1 MKPTTPLEHQIQK
14 AFFQWWEA
22 QYGNPLCWATPNGG
36 FRNIVTA
43 KRLKSEGVRA
53 GVPDVFLAIPNG
65 DYHGL
70 FMEFKRAK
78 GKLQPNQE
86 LYLALLDQVG
96 YKTVVVRSVKE
107 AIDAVQDYLGPLN
120 PRRVSVTK

>member
-1 MKPTTPLEHQIQK
+1 MKPSTPLEHQIQK
-14 AFFQWWEA
+14 AFFQWWEL

-36 FRNIVTA
+36 YRNIVTA
-43 KRLKSEGVRA
+43 TKLKAEGVRA
-53 GVPDVFLAIPNG
+53 GVPDVFLAIPN
-65 DYHGL
+65 DNYHGL

-120 PRRVSVTK
+120 PRRVSVTP

>member
-1 MKPTTPLEHQIQK
+1 MKPSTPLEHQIQK

-22 QYGNPLCWATPNGG
+22 KHGNPLCWATPNGG
-36 FRNIVTA
+36 YRNIVTA
-43 KRLKSEGVRA
+43 TKLKAEGVRA
-53 GVPDVFLAIPNG
+53 GVPDVFLAIPVG

-86 LYLALLDQVG
+86 LYLALLSQVG
-96 YKTVVVRSVKE
+96 YKTAVVRSVEE
-107 AIDAVQDYLGPLN
+107 AIDTVEAYLGSFK
-120 PRRVSVTK
+120 PRKVL

>member
-1 MKPTTPLEHQIQK
+1 MKPSTPLEHQIQK

-22 QYGNPLCWATPNGG
+22 KYGNLLCWATPNGG
-36 FRNIVTA
+36 YRNIVTA
-43 KRLKSEGVRA
+43 TKLKAEGVRA
-53 GVPDVFLAIPNG
+53 GVPDVFLAIPVG

-86 LYLALLDQVG
+86 LYLALLSQVG
-96 YKTVVVRSVKE
+96 YKTAVVRSVEE
-107 AIDAVQDYLGPLN
+107 AIDTVEAYLGSFK
-120 PRRVSVTK
+120 PRRVQ